1 MNNQKQAHEPPP
13 SRDAIQA
20 MFNARCVAVVG
31 ASNDPKKYGCMTL
44 RTLVESGFT
53 GRIYPVNPKGGV
65 FQGLEAVA
73 ALGEIPGKIDLVVV
87 LVPARFVP
95 GVLEEAGALGVKAAI
110 VTSSGFSEMGHPEAE
125 AEILRI
131 ARAHGMRLLGPNV
144 LGATYLPN
152 RLCAHFFPDLHNSGP
167 VAMIS
172 QSGSLTNGL
181 TEWLEHDGIGACS
194 TVNLGNQADLVE
206 SDFLEYFAEDPNVAA
221 VCMYLEGVK
230 DGRRFLDALA
240 YCTARKPVAILKAG
254 RSAAGSRSA
263 ASHTGSMAG
272 AHRVFEAACRQHGAQ
287 VAYGLGELYDQARAL
302 ATLPVLTG
310 DRILVISTSGGIG
323 TLAVDEAEVQG
334 LTVPELPAAMVE
346 ELKGRGLAR
355 LGNIGNPIDLAAIW
369 AEELRDCALIA
380 DKYDVCD
387 VMLLNFGDP
396 VEQTT
401 ENVLEA
407 VGQVRAGLAVTYLG
421 GGREE
426 QKARPALQQAGVA
439 VFESP
444 ERAVRAIRAA
454 VDYGRY
460 RAQLARRGK
469 EGAR

>member
-1 MNNQKQAHEPPP
+1 MNHPKQEKEAAPA
-13 SRDAIQA
+13 RDAIQA
-20 MFNARCVAVVG
+20 MLGARCVAVVG

-44 RTLVESGFT
+44 KTMVASGFT

-65 FQGLEAVA
+65 FQGLAAVSS
-73 ALGEIPGKIDLVVV
+73 LGEIPEKIDLVVV

-95 GVLEEAGALGVKAAI
+95 GILEEAGGLGVKAAI
-110 VTSSGFSEMGHPEAE
+110 VTSAGFSEMGHPEAE

-152 RLCAHFFPDLHNSGP
+152 QLCAHFFPDLHQPGP

-172 QSGSLTNGL
+172 QSGSLTNGV
-181 TEWLEHDGIGACS
+181 TEWLEHDGIGACA

-206 SDFLEYFAEDPNVAA
+206 SDFLEYFADDPNVAA
-221 VCMYLEGVK
+221 VCMYLEGVR

-272 AHRVFEAACRQHGAQ
+272 AHQVFEAACRQNGARI
-287 VAYGLGELYDQARAL
+287 AYGLGELYDQARAL
-302 ATLPVLTG
+302 ATLPVLKG

-334 LTVPELPAAMVE
+334 LTVPDLPPAMAAELQ
-346 ELKGRGLAR
+346 KRGLAR

-380 DKYDVCD
+380 DQYDVCD

-396 VEQTT
+396 VERTT

-407 VGQVRAGLAVTYLG
+407 AGRVRAGLAVTYLG
-421 GGREE
+421 GGEE
-426 QKARPALQQAGVA
+426 EKKARLALQQAGVA

-454 VDYGRY
+454 ADYGRY
-460 RAQLARRGK
+460 RARLGRSGK
-469 EGAR
+469 EGA